1 MIRRQRVVC
10 VDFVTDKTLISS
22 SQVNY
27 SKDLD
32 EPNKTM
38 KILAL
43 LGLLAAAMT
52 FCNLSEKLTKG
63 TDSGP
68 SNSSQPPSNAA
79 TKPAPDRESVKNE
92 LVKIEND
99 MADAAVEG
107 DITMLSKNT
116 TDDFEQ
122 IGVDGKVQ
130 NKNEAL
136 ADVKK
141 EKSIKSWSITEAE
154 LVSVTEDSAVLKYVL
169 SLKLKTGQSGKAR
182 VTDTFAKKDGRW
194 LLKSSQQTMVK

>member
-1 MIRRQRVVC
+1 
-10 VDFVTDKTLISS
+10 
-22 SQVNY
+22 
-27 SKDLD
+27 
-32 EPNKTM
+32 M
-38 KILAL
+38 KLLAL
-43 LGLLAAAMT
+43 FGLLAAAMT

-63 TDSGP
+63 GDPGP
-68 SNSSQPPSNAA
+68 SNRTQPSNAA
-79 TKPAPDRESVKNE
+79 TKPAPDRDSVKNE
-92 LVKIEND
+92 LVKMEND
-99 MADAAVEG
+99 IADAAVDG
-107 DITMLSKNT
+107 DIAMLSKNT

-122 IGVDGKVQ
+122 IGPDGKVQ

-154 LVSVTEDSAVLKYVL
+154 LVSLTDDSATLKYLL

-182 VTDTFAKKDGRW
+182 VTDGFAKHEGRW